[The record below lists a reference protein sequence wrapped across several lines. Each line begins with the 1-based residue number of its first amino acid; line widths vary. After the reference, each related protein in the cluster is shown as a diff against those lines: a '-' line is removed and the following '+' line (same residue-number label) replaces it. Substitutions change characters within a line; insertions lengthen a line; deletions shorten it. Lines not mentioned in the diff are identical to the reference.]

1 MGPPLVVQPP
11 GGPGVCQTVES
22 SVNYNAKYDRVSLDA
37 SGLALYHDG
46 SRRVFLQ
53 DAYGRAYPPDGPPVR
68 PFGDWTWV
76 GPGRNGPLCPPRRTT
91 CPSPLPSTLPSPGPT
106 PIPGPTPAACPDLVC
121 LYVCGHNGSMDSG
134 TGTCNGEARLH
145 NIVVNGQP
153 AATPQACER
162 GCWVVVDSTP
172 LFGVCLARGRCNGEQ
187 VPDGCGG
194 RECEQPDGYAWSQVG
209 GPNVHWQVQNGDN
222 GRGYQIKVDTTQP
235 GRYAFREC
243 KSNPRDA
250 LGVPVNTSGPECSV
264 VEFTV
269 N

>member
-1 MGPPLVVQPP
+1 MASTTGQQCQSCEWQINYHARWGRARLNQNGLVTYFDGPD
-11 GGPGVCQTVES
+11 E
-22 SVNYNAKYDRVSLDA
+22 KY
-37 SGLALYHDG
+37 
-46 SRRVFLQ
+46 Q
-53 DAYGRAYPPDGPPVR
+53 MDAYCRVLPLGAPNQPF
-68 PFGDWTWV
+68 FGDWTWT
-76 GPGRNGPLCPPRRTT
+76 GFSRGREVCPPKRTA
-91 CPSPLPSTLPSPGPT
+91 CPTPPPSTPPSTPPSPGPG
-106 PIPGPTPAACPDLVC
+106 PSPGPSPASCPDLVC
-121 LYVCGHNGSMDSG
+121 LYVCGHGGSMDPN

-145 NIVVNGQP
+145 NVVVNGQP
-153 AATPQACER
+153 AAVPQACER

-209 GPNVHWQVQNGDN
+209 GPSVPWQVQNGDN

-264 VEFTV
+264 VEFEV
-269 N
+269 H

>member
-1 MGPPLVVQPP
+1 
-11 GGPGVCQTVES
+11 
-22 SVNYNAKYDRVSLDA
+22 
-37 SGLALYHDG
+37 
-46 SRRVFLQ
+46 
-53 DAYGRAYPPDGPPVR
+53 
-68 PFGDWTWV
+68 
-76 GPGRNGPLCPPRRTT
+76 
-91 CPSPLPSTLPSPGPT
+91 
-106 PIPGPTPAACPDLVC
+106 
-121 LYVCGHNGSMDSG
+121 MDPN
-134 TGTCNGEARLH
+134 TGTCNGEAHLH
-145 NIVVNGQP
+145 NIVAYGQP
-153 AATPQACER
+153 ASTPTACAQ

-209 GPNVHWQVQNGDN
+209 GPSVHWQVQNGDN

-250 LGVPVNTSGPECSV
+250 LGVAVNTSGPECSV